1 MKASHIQAGL
11 PSQSAA
17 KKAKSMIDHQPDATS
32 ENDPTSRAR
41 RQRAPEGPGSAG
53 APEVGA
59 SLADVKNRH
68 AKLLHQIR
76 S

>member
-1 MKASHIQAGL
+1 
-11 PSQSAA
+11 
-17 KKAKSMIDHQPDATS
+17 MIDHQPDATS

-41 RQRAPEGPGSAG
+41 RQRSPEGPGSAG